1 LAQKRPSQI
10 FIISKLLSKYSTN
23 TSEFHFSQT
32 HSLLVNSHGN
42 LLLFRPAIILAFF
55 TMAPARSAAA
65 AAAAASDTANP
76 GSRLHVDAYSSE
88 DDEDFDGTKRPSTN
102 NEDGNNGLPPLG
114 DLHRRISAAGVH
126 GSDSDEDSSD
136 DEDDDDPY
144 STKNYSTSSGTT
156 NKRKSTMRN
165 GASFVPRKRNCPPP
179 SSVGKVVAPSRV
191 QEAAAPPTGAL
202 LDIWQDTNIVR
213 IQPCAANGMKKL
225 WTCLHCNKTFQGGWN
240 VTKVK
245 AHLAKKKNHDV
256 AICKVL
262 HTPEQ
267 TAFYRSHYNDMMLRR
282 NKRQGLVVAVARC
295 TSRSSVVRAVIVS
308 LPVRISTRRRMRMT
322 RRKKL
327 KKRP

>member
-1 LAQKRPSQI
+1 
-10 FIISKLLSKYSTN
+10 
-23 TSEFHFSQT
+23 
-32 HSLLVNSHGN
+32 LVNSHGN

-76 GSRLHVDAYSSE
+76 GSRLHVDASSE

-102 NEDGNNGLPPLG
+102 NEDDDNGLPSLG

-156 NKRKSTMRN
+156 NKRKSFSSAMTMRN

-191 QEAAAPPTGAL
+191 QEVAAPPTGAL

-245 AHLAKKKNHDV
+245 AHLAKKKNHDI

-282 NKRQGLVVAVARC
+282 NKRQGLIVAVEEAAVARRDEGV
-295 TSRSSVVRAVIVS
+295 TSMIVNGRSKAA
-308 LPVRISTRRRMRMT
+308 
-322 RRKKL
+322 KKL
-327 KKRP
+327 HKAG